1 MIAQAHDRA
10 RDVSA
15 AAEEAIGVLL
25 LERGETGVRAL
36 VVAQLAAVA
45 AGDQRFDIGEQ
56 RLRVGIALELSLLQ
70 TAIDDALEALRQIL
84 DDAAERRDRRVELGR
99 RADQRRDRIP
109 RERVLS
115 GGQLE
120 TEHARRPE

>member
-10 RDVSA
+10 RDVAA

-25 LERGETGVRAL
+25 LERGETGVGAL

-56 RLRVGIALELSLLQ
+56 RLRVRIALELSLLQ
-70 TAIDDALEALRQIL
+70 TAIDDALEALR
-84 DDAAERRDRRVELGR
+84 
-99 RADQRRDRIP
+99 
-109 RERVLS
+109 
-115 GGQLE
+115 
-120 TEHARRPE
+120 